1 MKPWTVSSAG
11 SGKPNEAQATP
22 TRPTDPTT
30 PAQPHHDSTP
40 HHLRRTHPLAL
51 ILMLTTAVS
60 TSILALTCGLS
71 ILVGLTIGLFGG
83 GGAILMVPIFTYLT
97 GLPTSQAVPSSL
109 FIVGLTSFFS
119 VALHA
124 RRAPD
129 PATLGSSDA
138 TAATGTNSDT
148 PDTTSTENPSSQ
160 TPDPRRSGTV
170 RWDVGGVFGILAMIG
185 AFLGGQISPLLGAKT
200 VMVVFAVVMLSSGI
214 GMVRGRRETTPTT
227 GDGPTP
233 WGKILV
239 VALAIG
245 VLSGVVGAGGG
256 FLVVPALALLLGLPM
271 PVAIGTSLLV
281 VGMQSASGFVSHLFT
296 TSLDW
301 PLLGIVATFAMLGT
315 IVGTSIGRRVKAS
328 TLQRGFGVFV
338 LVMAVVV
345 ILEEFVLA

>member
-1 MKPWTVSSAG
+1 
-11 SGKPNEAQATP
+11 
-22 TRPTDPTT
+22 
-30 PAQPHHDSTP
+30 
-40 HHLRRTHPLAL
+40 
-51 ILMLTTAVS
+51 MLTTAVS

-148 PDTTSTENPSSQ
+148 PDTTNTPNTENPSTQ

-200 VMVVFAVVMLSSGI
+200 VMMVFAVVMLASGI

-315 IVGTSIGRRVKAS
+315 IVGTC
-328 TLQRGFGVFV
+328 Q
-338 LVMAVVV
+338 
-345 ILEEFVLA
+345 